1 MTGQAKPLVTLNP
14 DQLLRKR
21 ERLQPRGRSGG
32 DGERWLLEEMAYRIT
47 FVFLVIL
54 LKVTPHLQNA

>member
-1 MTGQAKPLVTLNP
+1 MTGEAKPLVTLNP

-21 ERLQPRGRSGG
+21 ERLQWRARGGG
-32 DGERWLLEEMAYRIT
+32 DDERWLLEEMAYRIT

-54 LKVTPHLQNA
+54 LKVTPHLQRA

>member
-1 MTGQAKPLVTLNP
+1 MLSNGA
-14 DQLLRKR
+14 
-21 ERLQPRGRSGG
+21 
-32 DGERWLLEEMAYRIT
+32 GERWLSSEIAYRIT

>member
-1 MTGQAKPLVTLNP
+1 MTGEAKPLVTLNP

-21 ERLQPRGRSGG
+21 ERLQWRGRSGG
-32 DGERWLLEEMAYRIT
+32 DDEGWLLEEMAYKIT